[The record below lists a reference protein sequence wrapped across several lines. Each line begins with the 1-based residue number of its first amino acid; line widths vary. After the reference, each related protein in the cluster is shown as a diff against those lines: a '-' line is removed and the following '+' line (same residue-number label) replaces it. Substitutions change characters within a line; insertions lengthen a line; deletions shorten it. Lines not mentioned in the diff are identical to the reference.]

1 MQNSN
6 NKHFTHFKV
15 HTQYSI
21 CEGAVKIE
29 SLKDF
34 CKENKLV
41 SVGICDTENLCGA
54 LEFSENISKVGT
66 QPIIGTQINFKYEDT
81 TGLLPLIALNEN
93 GYKKIIELSSKSYLE
108 NDVLSKPHLDIKEL
122 LDNISDVILLSGT
135 NHGLFGKLFEKGRF
149 DEIQKIYKDLLKN
162 FKDNFYLEI
171 QRHGDQN
178 EISFEKFN
186 LEQSFR
192 LKIPIIA
199 SNEVYY
205 LTKDMHEAHDALTC
219 IGEKTYLNDKN
230 RIKYSD
236 QHYFKSSEEMCALFS
251 DLPEALENNF
261 NLPYRCS
268 FRPQFSKPVL
278 PNISTEKDGS
288 ADEIL
293 KKDSLNGL
301 KEKFLKVFKIEEK
314 NLINDEK
321 FLFYKDRLDHE
332 LRIIIEMKYPS
343 YFLIVSDYIKWAKK
357 NDIPVGPGRGSGAG
371 SLVAWCLSITD
382 VDPIKFNLIFE
393 RFLNPDRISMPDFDI
408 DFCEEKRDLV
418 FEYLTTKYKD
428 SVAHIIT
435 FGKLKARMVIR
446 DVGRVLGLPY
456 GFVDSI
462 SKMIPF
468 DPSRPQSLIECI
480 NSEPRLQKLVNED
493 PRVKKLT
500 DLSLKLE
507 GLNRNVATHAAGV
520 VIADRKLTEI
530 VPLYKDASADLL
542 LPSTQFDMY
551 SAENAGLIKFD
562 FLGLKTLTVINRTQ
576 KLIKKKDKN
585 FNIEDIN
592 FEDQKVFELL
602 SSGNTVGLFQVES
615 AGMREALMQMKPNHI
630 EDIIALVALYR
641 PGPMSNIPVYND
653 CKHGRQTPDYLHPLL
668 EDILKPTYGVIIYQE
683 QVMQI
688 AQKLSGFTAG
698 EADILRR
705 AMGKKKRAEL
715 EKQKQGF
722 IAGALKN
729 GISKDVAASIF
740 LKIEPFAEYGFN
752 KSHAAAYAII
762 SYQTAF
768 LKTYYPKEFF
778 AASMTMDISNQNKL
792 SEFHE
797 ELKRININVVRPDIN
812 KCYADFKFDEENFY
826 YALGGIKSVGFD
838 AISNVVEERLANGE
852 FKSINDFLNRV
863 NPKDINKLQLEGLV
877 KAGAFDN
884 IEKNRQAL
892 FNSIPN
898 FILKTK
904 NIHENKAANQIDLFG
919 ADEEQD
925 NEIILNMEDWKFE
938 DRLSREF
945 EAVGFF
951 ISDHPLNQ
959 FKEIFDDY
967 KIVDYIKF
975 NSDDNIKDA
984 NIAATLL
991 KISERKTA
999 KGNSYGVIKF
1009 TDLTSVFELFIFS
1022 DILELNREILIEGNS
1037 LIITLIKTISNDENK
1052 LKRINVQKIASLKD
1066 LFNKPVS
1073 EIAFNIKTVDDIEK
1087 ISKLLNEEGTTEV
1100 KINLETND
1108 NNISFKLKN
1117 RRLIDR
1123 KAINL
1128 LRKDDISV
1136 IIQ

>member
-576 KLIKKKDKN
+576 KLIKKKDKD

-797 ELKRININVVRPDIN
+797 ELKRININVIRPDIN

-925 NEIILNMEDWKFE
+925 NEIILNIEDWKFE

-999 KGNSYGVIKF
+999 KGNSYAVIKF

-1022 DILELNREILIEGNS
+1022 DILEINREILIEGNS
-1037 LIITLIKTISNDENK
+1037 LIITLIKTISNDENR
-1052 LKRINVQKIASLKD
+1052 LKRTNVQKIASLKD

-1136 IIQ
+1136 IIH